1 MGAGKARAIGLT
13 GFCENDRL
21 ILIDKIGKAG
31 KRADRRLV
39 GHIGEDIVAADR
51 LLICADA
58 IDAPDGAVR
67 PGVGEIDLQVSD
79 RTVLDPDRSEEH
91 TSDLQSLMRI
101 SYAVFC
107 LKNKKRQHI

>member
-58 IDAPDGAVR
+58 IDASDGAVR
-67 PGVGEIDLQVSD
+67 PGVS
-79 RTVLDPDRSEEH
+79 SEEH
-91 TSDLQSLMRI
+91 TSELQSLMRR
-101 SYAVFC
+101 SSAVFC
-107 LKNKKRQHI
+107 MKTTHNNITHL